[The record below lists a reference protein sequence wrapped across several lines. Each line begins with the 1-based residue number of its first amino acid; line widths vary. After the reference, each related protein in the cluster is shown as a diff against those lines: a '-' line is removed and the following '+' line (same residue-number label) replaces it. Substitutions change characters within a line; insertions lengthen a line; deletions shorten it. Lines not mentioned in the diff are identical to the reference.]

1 MEQLVTFSPPEVFD
15 FEPSSWHT
23 WFRRF
28 ERFRTASG
36 LASKEGDH
44 QVNSLV
50 YIMGDKADDILSSL
64 PLTPEQL
71 KDYEAVKRAFDNH
84 FFRVHNVIYER
95 AKFNKRS
102 QEVGE
107 SAEHFIMDVHKMAEY
122 CNYGD
127 LREEMI
133 RDRIVV
139 GIRDAGLSER
149 LQLNA
154 KLDLAT
160 AIAQ

>member
-1 MEQLVTFSPPEVFD
+1 MTFSPPEVFD

-23 WFRRF
+23 WIRKF
-28 ERFRTASG
+28 ERFRRVSG
-36 LASKEGDH
+36 LASKEG
-44 QVNSLV
+44 
-50 YIMGDKADDILSSL
+50 LSGKVL
-64 PLTPEQL
+64 DL
-71 KDYEAVKRAFDNH
+71 
-84 FFRVHNVIYER
+84 HNVIYEW

-107 SAEHFIMDVHKMAEY
+107 SAEHFITDVHKMAEH

-133 RDRIVV
+133 RDKIVV
-139 GIRDAGLSER
+139 GIRDAGLSET

-160 AIAQ
+160 AIAQVRQHEDVKTQQTVL